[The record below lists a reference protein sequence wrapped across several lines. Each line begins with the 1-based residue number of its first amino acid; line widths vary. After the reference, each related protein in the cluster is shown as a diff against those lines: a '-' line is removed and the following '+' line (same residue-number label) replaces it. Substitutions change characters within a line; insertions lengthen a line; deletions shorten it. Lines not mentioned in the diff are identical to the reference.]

1 MSEAEVWTVRRLLEW
16 TTGFFKN
23 HGCSSPRL
31 EAEVL
36 LAHALDVTRIEL
48 YTLFDTVPE
57 GEKLAIF
64 RSQVKRRAA
73 GEPVAYLVGH
83 KEFYS
88 LDFCVTADTL
98 IPRPETEQLVLEGIE
113 YFRSKRK
120 KGESGPFLA
129 LDLGTGSGCIAVA
142 LAKNCAELNVLAV
155 DCSENA
161 LKVARSN
168 AEKHGVAER
177 VEFRC
182 SDLFEQVPDE
192 KTLDLLVSNP
202 PYIKRAEYDAL
213 EGTVRNYEP
222 RGALLAGERGTEIV
236 EKIVELGPKRVK
248 SGGKVLIEI
257 CPSIADATLELAE
270 KSGYFAE
277 IALLADFAGLKRT
290 VSATVR

>member
-23 HGCSSPRL
+23 HGFASPRL
-31 EAEVL
+31 EAEAL
-36 LAHALDVTRIEL
+36 LAYALNVTRIEL
-48 YTLFDTVPE
+48 YTLFDTAPDA
-57 GEKLAIF
+57 EKLAVF

-113 YFRSKRK
+113 FFREKRK
-120 KGESGPFLA
+120 KGESGLFLA
-129 LDLGTGSGCIAVA
+129 LDIGTGSGCIAVT

-161 LKVARSN
+161 LAVARRN
-168 AEKHGVAER
+168 AEKHGVADR

-182 SDLFEQVPDE
+182 SDLFERISEE
-192 KTLDLLVSNP
+192 KSFDLLVSNP
-202 PYIKRAEYDAL
+202 PYIKRSEYDAL
-213 EGTVRNYEP
+213 ERTVRDFEP
-222 RGALLAGERGTEIV
+222 RQALLAGERGTEIV
-236 EKIVELGPKRVK
+236 GKIIENGPKRVK

-257 CPSIADATLELAE
+257 CPTIADETLELAE